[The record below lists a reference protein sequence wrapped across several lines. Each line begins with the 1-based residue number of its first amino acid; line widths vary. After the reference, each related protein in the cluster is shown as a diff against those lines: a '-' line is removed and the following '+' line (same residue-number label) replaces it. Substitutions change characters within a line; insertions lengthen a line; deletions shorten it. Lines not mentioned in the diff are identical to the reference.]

1 MTFINKTDIKKF
13 GTFTDRK
20 NSFDDDLDIETF
32 IKFLKI
38 AYDDQN
44 AEFVSKPFGIYNVDI
59 GVYVDG
65 KLKLTVDVE
74 RWKSW
79 DSEWPS
85 YYSHVSFL
93 GRKEKFLTRKENF
106 CMVYF
111 NNTRDKFICVDKKDI
126 LKYPTVNRNVKG
138 KLDRVKIVSFD
149 DARLYGA
156 DLTEREKTLFKKH
169 CVCEFK

>member
-44 AEFVSKPFGIYNVDI
+44 AEFVSKPFGIYSVDI

-79 DSEWPS
+79 DSE
-85 YYSHVSFL
+85 
-93 GRKEKFLTRKENF
+93 
-106 CMVYF
+106 
-111 NNTRDKFICVDKKDI
+111 
-126 LKYPTVNRNVKG
+126 
-138 KLDRVKIVSFD
+138 
-149 DARLYGA
+149 
-156 DLTEREKTLFKKH
+156 
-169 CVCEFK
+169 